1 MEDLNYHTIKINNQY
16 DSHLLFIM
24 RKKDEE
30 TNVKKAKIILL
41 LLG

>member
-24 RKKDEE
+24 EKKKRKKKIML
-30 TNVKKAKIILL
+30 KKLK
-41 LLG
+41 

>member
-24 RKKDEE
+24 EKK
-30 TNVKKAKIILL
+30 TSKLMLKKLK
-41 LLG
+41 